1 MFTAI
6 RLVLDAFSLALA
18 YFAAYHFRFGDFYF
32 SGFLSFPLRQ
42 YAQYLFWLIILN
54 AAVFYFLGMYRT
66 RRGIFVEL
74 DELVSGVVAVSLS
87 YLLVMVPTLLHREYE
102 HSRALILI
110 SWAFALVLILISRQI
125 VLRLEVWARGRGF
138 GARRCVIIGSGDLA
152 RSLEAKIKEHP
163 SYGIHFVG
171 FVGEPGD
178 KVLGGLNRLD
188 KIIDEHRIQSV
199 FVSDPSISRDT
210 LTELADL
217 CDQKEVSLGSL
228 PDIFQILTTSPAVED
243 IEGFPMVGFKRV
255 KLTPFNRMVKRTF
268 DVFAALAGLAVFG
281 IPMLLIAALIKV
293 TSPGGPA
300 IYVQKR
306 VGLKGKI
313 FRLYKF
319 RTMVPNAEKLSGPV
333 LATENDPRKTP
344 FGAFL
349 RSTNLDELPQ
359 LFNILKGDMSFVGP
373 RPERPIFV
381 SKFKEMVPKYMERHR
396 IKPAIAGWA
405 QLQSGGYDMPP
416 EEKIKYDLYYI
427 ENWSLMLDIKIVL
440 KCAQIAFTRRRAN

>member
-1 MFTAI
+1 
-6 RLVLDAFSLALA
+6 
-18 YFAAYHFRFGDFYF
+18 
-32 SGFLSFPLRQ
+32 
-42 YAQYLFWLIILN
+42 
-54 AAVFYFLGMYRT
+54 
-66 RRGIFVEL
+66 
-74 DELVSGVVAVSLS
+74 
-87 YLLVMVPTLLHREYE
+87 MVPTLLHREYE

-110 SWAFALVLILISRQI
+110 SWAFAQVFILISRQI
-125 VLRLEVWARGRGF
+125 VLRLEIWARGRGF

-255 KLTPFNRMVKRTF
+255 KLTPFNRMVKRIF
-268 DVFAALAGLAVFG
+268 DVFAALAGLTVFG
-281 IPMLLIAALIKV
+281 IPMLLIAALIKI

-306 VGLKGKI
+306 VGLKGRI

-319 RTMVPNAEKLSGPV
+319 RTMVPNAEKISGPV